1 MACGSRRGNPVVGGL
16 SFGAG
21 VVGKGSIIE
30 REKEEEE
37 EEKDGGKKRFSLEQ
51 EENLLAR
58 Q

>member
-1 MACGSRRGNPVVGGL
+1 MGGL